1 MTVGEKMHQ
10 ALAGLE
16 SAKASI
22 ETFALDTQDQM
33 AKQEFFQYSSQ
44 LETICNGLTGR
55 VNYIE
60 QQEPQYKIKDQ
71 ARHQAQQQMKKQ

>member
-16 SAKASI
+16 GAKATI

-33 AKQEFFQYSSQ
+33 AKQQFFQYATQ
-44 LETICNGLTGR
+44 LEDICNGLKGR

-60 QQEPQYKIKDQ
+60 QQEPQYKVKE
-71 ARHQAQQQMKKQ
+71 QAQQQAQMQKNQ

>member
-1 MTVGEKMHQ
+1 MTIGEKMHQ

-16 SAKASI
+16 GAKATL

-33 AKQEFFQYSSQ
+33 AKNQFNQYATQ
-44 LETICNGLTGR
+44 LEDICNGLKSR

-60 QQEPQYKIKDQ
+60 QQEPQYNVKQ
-71 ARHQAQQQMKKQ
+71 QAQQQAQQQRQQ